1 MNKVDVSTNRPEMTV
16 ENQNPTSSSQNS
28 IGNEIQF
35 PNQERKSVTQG
46 KINNRNCPA
55 NFQMNSNEPN
65 LIDVMEGQTNNKDAE
80 EVKAH
85 LFSES
90 HI

>member
-28 IGNEIQF
+28 IGDEIQF
-35 PNQERKSVTQG
+35 PNQERKINTQG
-46 KINNRNCPA
+46 KTKTRNCPA
-55 NFQMNSNEPN
+55 NFQMNSNESN
-65 LIDVMEGQTNNKDAE
+65 LIDVMEGQTNNKDVE
-80 EVKAH
+80 EVKVH